1 MCGATCAPWIGLP
14 EDLRNVVAL
23 PLQTLQMEAVV
34 VKVMVLVLIAVALL
48 AFAAGSS
55 LTPPPVTSSRL
66 ASSVV
71 TTSHSGGEGVD
82 AYGNEITN
90 AVAEY
95 SLDPAGALYE
105 RHAPQIELPH
115 LGSPKS

>member
-1 MCGATCAPWIGLP
+1 
-14 EDLRNVVAL
+14 
-23 PLQTLQMEAVV
+23 MEAVV
-34 VKVMVLVLIAVALL
+34 VKGIALVLIAVALL

-55 LTPPPVTSSRL
+55 LTPPPVTSSRSH
-66 ASSVV
+66 SSVV
-71 TTSHSGGEGVD
+71 ATASHSGGEDVD

>member
-1 MCGATCAPWIGLP
+1 MKGIVLV
-14 EDLRNVVAL
+14 VVAVG
-23 PLQTLQMEAVV
+23 M
-34 VKVMVLVLIAVALL
+34 L
-48 AFAAGSS
+48 AFAAGTAFT
-55 LTPPPVTSSRL
+55 LQPVTSSRSPSSAAQ
-66 ASSVV
+66 ASRDVGNDGAVGSEESV
-71 TTSHSGGEGVD
+71 D
-82 AYGNEITN
+82 RYGNPVTN